1 MTQVRTAE
9 GCLRAEAKTIAGV
22 QHTLSV
28 WVDRKAMLNFMMVGA
43 HRDAMR
49 DFRKMAEGSTY
60 GFEAETVPDWQEAR
74 RLWQEKGRA
83 Y

>member
-1 MTQVRTAE
+1 MQQARHAE

-28 WVDRKAMLNFMMVGA
+28 WTDKNAMRSFMMSGP
-43 HRDAMR
+43 HREAMR
-49 DFRKMAEGSTY
+49 DFRKIAEGSTY
-60 GFEAETVPDWQEAR
+60 GFESEEEPDWREAH
-74 RLWQEKGRA
+74 RLWTIYGKI